1 MACNKKNIVR
11 FFDESSYH
19 MADVSNKQST
29 FRRAVAMGRI
39 FVGKDA
45 FIRIKE
51 GTLPKGDVLKL
62 AEIAGIGGAKNT
74 SQLIPLCHP
83 LPLDHVAVHHE
94 LEEETSSVAIYCIV
108 ATYAKTGVEM
118 EALAGVNA
126 SLLTLYDLTKPVEPA
141 LTISDTRLLVKE
153 GGKSGTWIHPDGI
166 PEELQNLLPEQSQL
180 PFEGIKTAVIT
191 LSDRASKGEYEDKSG
206 KILQASLG
214 DLGADICAYKLIA
227 DEKEL
232 LENEIKSLVDDD
244 IDLVITTGG
253 TGMSPRDITP
263 ETIENICDKIIPGI
277 GELLRNSGARSTQ
290 NAWLSRSIAGMV
302 KETLIISLPGST
314 GGVKDGV
321 EALKAII
328 PHALDH
334 INNKQNIHGDH
345 KALQEVQGNRKVS

>member
-1 MACNKKNIVR
+1 MSCSKKNITR

-39 FVGKDA
+39 FVGADA
-45 FIRIKE
+45 FVRIKE

-94 LEEETSSVAIYCIV
+94 LEEETSSVTIYCIV

-166 PEELQNLLPEQSQL
+166 PEELKNLLPVESEL
-180 PFEGIKTAVIT
+180 PLKGIKAAVIT
-191 LSDRASKGEYEDKSG
+191 LSDRASNGEYEDKSG
-206 KILQASLG
+206 KILQANLSEI
-214 DLGADICAYKLIA
+214 GAEIVAYKLIA
-227 DEKEL
+227 DEKNL
-232 LENEIKSLVDDD
+232 LEVEIKSLISDNA
-244 IDLVITTGG
+244 DLIITTGG

-263 ETIENICDKIIPGI
+263 ETVENICDRIIPGI
-277 GELLRNSGARSTQ
+277 GELLRNSGARNTQ

-302 KETLIISLPGST
+302 GETLIISLPGST

-321 EALKAII
+321 EAVKAII

-334 INNKQNIHGDH
+334 INNKQNIHNDH
-345 KALQEVQGNRKVS
+345 TGHNLSEDNRKVS